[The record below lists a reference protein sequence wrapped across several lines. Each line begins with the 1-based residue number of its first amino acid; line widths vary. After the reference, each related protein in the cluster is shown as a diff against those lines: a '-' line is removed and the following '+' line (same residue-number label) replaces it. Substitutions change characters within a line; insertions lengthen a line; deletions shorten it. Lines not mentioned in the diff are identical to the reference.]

1 MNLQFNEDEF
11 VEAAQDCANLCFKDE
26 KQQARFELG
35 VSMMIY
41 KWDALS
47 IAVENNWGGPA
58 SAEKRDWVTAIV
70 LDLFKNEKIVDAAL
84 IEETLLYA
92 MLDEF
97 DTNVEDESALP
108 IAVGIISIYKQCEIL
123 DYSTVET
130 LYLCWQEK
138 QKNNEKQKSQ
148 TINVLEDPLNPDVS
162 DDSDDSDENDDDESC
177 DGSDVEM
184 GGNPPTSQDP
194 IVDEDGFELVQKKG
208 KRY

>member
-1 MNLQFNEDEF
+1 MDLQFNEDEF

-47 IAVENNWGGPA
+47 IAVENNWGGPD

-70 LDLFKNEKIVDAAL
+70 LDLFKNEKLVDAAL

-108 IAVGIISIYKQCEIL
+108 IAVGIISIYKQCEVL

-138 QKNNEKQKSQ
+138 QKNNENQKSQ

-162 DDSDDSDENDDDESC
+162 DDNDDSDENDDDESC
-177 DGSDVEM
+177 EGNDVEM
-184 GGNPPTSQDP
+184 GGNPSTSQEP
-194 IVDEDGFELVQKKG
+194 IIDEDGFELVQKKG